1 MVGAYQ
7 IDLGED
13 VWNRV
18 AVRCSN
24 IVQPAVVSTR
34 APVTVAFGNQVKRR
48 GPCARGRTYDAHV
61 EKFVKLGFGGYEF
74 LGREAAWSCKDR
86 AAFGDNVMSNAVF
99 NRGITGAR
107 GF

>member
-1 MVGAYQ
+1 M
-7 IDLGED
+7 
-13 VWNRV
+13 WNRL
-18 AVRCSN
+18 AVRRGN
-24 IVQPAVVSTR
+24 IVQPAVVSTG
-34 APVTVAFGNQVKRR
+34 APVTVAFGNHVKRR

-86 AAFGDNVMSNAVF
+86 AAFGDNVMSDAVF
-99 NRGITGAR
+99 HRGITGAR